1 MDSRASKFGVLAF
14 VSIFFNLMCSK
25 IPEAVAQPAS
35 TTSLVR
41 QVLWTHVVQ
50 PLEDPIWWSTRV
62 QYEPK
67 NEEAFQLLVGLTMSF
82 RESSS
87 KLQDMI
93 DSMVVGAA
101 LRLAFWFREDELM
114 QMNEHRRY
122 PFSCSGALRA
132 LLESVNWWEIRT
144 QINKEMR
151 CLQYPISVYVADLA
165 DVYLFQKDLGH
176 MTEKELE
183 RLVILIINQQMMDDR
198 NPGHVEYDFSQGG
211 NIQEYV
217 PPLPLQ
223 EFRHGCWMR
232 NVDSQ
237 ERHGR

>member
-1 MDSRASKFGVLAF
+1 M
-14 VSIFFNLMCSK
+14 
-25 IPEAVAQPAS
+25 
-35 TTSLVR
+35 
-41 QVLWTHVVQ
+41 Q
-50 PLEDPIWWSTRV
+50 PLEDSIRWSTRV
-62 QYEPK
+62 QYEPE
-67 NEEAFQLLVGLTMSF
+67 NEEAFILLVGLTMSI

-87 KLQDMI
+87 KLGDII
-93 DSMVVGAA
+93 DSIVVGAA
-101 LRLAFWFREDELM
+101 LRLAFWFREDEMM

-144 QINKEMR
+144 QFNEGMR
-151 CLQYPISVYVADLA
+151 CLRCPISVYVADPT
-165 DVYLFQKDLGH
+165 DVHLFHKDLGH
-176 MTEKELE
+176 MTKKELE

-198 NPGHVEYDFSQGG
+198 NPGHIVEYDFSQGG
-211 NIQEYV
+211 SIQEYV

-232 NVDSQ
+232 NVDSR